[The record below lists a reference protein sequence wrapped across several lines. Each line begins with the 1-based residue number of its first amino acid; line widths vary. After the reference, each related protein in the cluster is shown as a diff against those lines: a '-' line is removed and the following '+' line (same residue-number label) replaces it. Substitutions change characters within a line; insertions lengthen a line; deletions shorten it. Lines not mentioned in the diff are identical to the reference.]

1 MKHTEIPHQLD
12 NYRNEHSLEH
22 GDKITV
28 NNNR

>member
-1 MKHTEIPHQLD
+1 MQHIEIPHELD
-12 NYRNEHSLEH
+12 KREQYHLEH